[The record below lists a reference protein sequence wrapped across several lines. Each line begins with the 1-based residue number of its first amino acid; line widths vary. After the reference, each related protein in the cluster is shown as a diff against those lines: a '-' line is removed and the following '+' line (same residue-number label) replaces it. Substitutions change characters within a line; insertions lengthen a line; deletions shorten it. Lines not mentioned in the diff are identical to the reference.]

1 METTFFTSVA
11 KHDLERFH
19 SECLAWLFNS
29 DTEHKHKYAV
39 EFIKKI
45 EHKYALEFNKKIDNH
60 SEDIQFLNA
69 FTEVQQLDL
78 VLYYK
83 SDGKNKAI
91 IIENKVKASEGRKKL
106 ATGLRSGKPDKEWVY
121 INDNYKK
128 HVDVKNEYFDF
139 SQTEYDHLRPN
150 IFLGNDKVDTS
161 KSVSSEEE
169 SVNKVLAVSKSECK
183 WVFLIPAK
191 VDLNIIKNFKV
202 DGYEANDWNKVLFG
216 RNPWLTYSYC
226 QLHHDLIELI
236 ENSGGVEPNEILRK
250 AYFEHIDIKF
260 NKYEKDLNNQF
271 YKYSPSTF
279 GAFEYFRVLAQV
291 LRNSDEKGNK
301 KNKIFIDI
309 IPRPGS
315 SNNGEPILDL
325 ILFEDKEI
333 DKSLIIFKGK
343 KPKDFNYFNI
353 GIQVQGL
360 KVKLFIAS
368 KYYDNVSVNESDE
381 YLQEFNKLV
390 PFSEIEKISKLG
402 PLKLSKQR
410 GKTFLNY
417 NFSLTKENSFSE
429 MHDLLYD
436 LSKCFSESLNL
447 KN

>member
-19 SECLAWLFNS
+19 SECLAWFFN
-29 DTEHKHKYAV
+29 TEPEYAIK
-39 EFIKKI
+39 FIRNFD
-45 EHKYALEFNKKIDNH
+45 ANTD
-60 SEDIQFLNA
+60 DIQFLNA
-69 FTEVQQLDL
+69 LTEVQQLDL
-78 VLYYK
+78 VLYYT

-106 ATGLRSGKPDKEWVY
+106 ATGLRSGKSDKEWVF
-121 INDNYKK
+121 INDNQKK
-128 HVDVKNEYFDF
+128 RVDAKNEFFEF
-139 SQTEYDHLRPN
+139 SQTEYYHLRPN
-150 IFLGNDKVDTS
+150 IFLGDNKIDTS
-161 KSVSSEEE
+161 ISVSSEEV
-169 SVNKVLAVSKSECK
+169 SVNKVLAVSKSDCK

-202 DGYEANDWNKVLFG
+202 DGYEFNDWNEELFG

-226 QLHHDLIELI
+226 QLHDEFIELI
-236 ENSGGVEPNEILRK
+236 ENSGGVEPNEILRE
-250 AYFEHIDIKF
+250 AYFKHIYIKF
-260 NKYEKDLNNQF
+260 KKYEKDLNNQF

-279 GAFEYFRVLAQV
+279 GAYEYFRVLAQV
-291 LRNSDEKGNK
+291 LRNSDEIENK
-301 KNKIFIDI
+301 ENKIFTYI

-343 KPKDFNYFNI
+343 KPKDFNYFMI